1 MTITQ
6 LQYILAVEK
15 HLSFVGAAESC
26 NISQPAISM
35 QVKKLEDMLGVELFD
50 RNSSPLKVTSI
61 GKAIIDQAKFIIK
74 EYTQV
79 FEIISEY
86 KDEIIG
92 TVRLGIIPTVSP
104 YLLPLFIK
112 NLEQKYSSLKLEIEE
127 LTTQHI
133 EEKLRNGTLD
143 MGILATPLHQNDLIE
158 HFLYFEELVAYIS
171 PENLLFNKNYLLSKE
186 IDLNQLW
193 LLEEGHCLRNQIEN
207 FCELKQKQNKNSP
220 LKLKTGSLETVIKLA
235 DNYAGMTLLPE
246 LAIMDWNEVKLQ
258 KIRRFAA
265 EKPMREISIIT
276 EKAYKRKALIE
287 AIKTEVWACLP
298 QKLKDNVSK
307 NTLQVL

>member
-6 LQYILAVEK
+6 LQYILAIEK
-15 HLSFVGAAESC
+15 HLSFVDAANSC

-50 RNSSPLKVTSI
+50 RSSSPLKVTSI
-61 GKAIIDQAKFIIK
+61 GKAIINQAKFIFK
-74 EYTQV
+74 EYNQV

-112 NLEQKYSSLKLEIEE
+112 NFEQKYSNLRLEIEE
-127 LTTQHI
+127 LTTLNI

-143 MGILATPLHQNDLIE
+143 MGILATPLYQNDLFE
-158 HFLYFEELVAYIS
+158 HKLYFEELVAYIS
-171 PENLLFNKNYLLSKE
+171 PENLLFNKNYLLSRE

-235 DNYAGMTLLPE
+235 DNYGGMTLLPE
-246 LAIMDWNEVKLQ
+246 LAIQDWDEEKLG
-258 KIRRFAA
+258 KVRRFSA
-265 EKPMREISIIT
+265 EKPMREISIVT
-276 EKAYKRKALIE
+276 EKSYKRKAIID
-287 AIKTEVWACLP
+287 AIKKEIMASLP
-298 QKLKDNVSK
+298 KKLKDNVSR
-307 NTLQVL
+307 NTIEVL